1 MSGSEDLSDL
11 NLDLDVSNL
20 LNRIDSTLEKSS
32 TNTNSNNNAKI
43 RGIHVQNGIDYQKE
57 EEDEEEEEVHFLDP
71 PGEQQHNQS
80 SKGKVY
86 YTYICRSIHIYIYI

>member
-32 TNTNSNNNAKI
+32 TNTNSNNNSNI
-43 RGIHVQNGIDYQKE
+43 GRIDVPNDIHNQKE
-57 EEDEEEEEVHFLDP
+57 EEEEEEEEVHFLDP

-80 SKGKVY
+80 GKGKVY
-86 YTYICRSIHIYIYI
+86 IHIHAVFSYT